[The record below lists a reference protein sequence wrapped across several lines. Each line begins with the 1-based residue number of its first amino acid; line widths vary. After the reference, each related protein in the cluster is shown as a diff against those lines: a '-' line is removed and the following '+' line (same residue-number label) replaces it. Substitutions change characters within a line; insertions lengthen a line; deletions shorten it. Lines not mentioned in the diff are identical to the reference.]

1 MNFGRR
7 FLAPMAL
14 IVAASLVTLG
24 LGLIWLTRLQDGL
37 EQEREVQLTAS
48 AVNDHVGRMRTF
60 VREYSFWDEAVRRMA
75 LDLDTTWAD
84 DNVGIYAYNL
94 NRFEYVLMVTPADE
108 ALYAVVDGKHAPID
122 PALALGGGYVSAARQ
137 LVRAEGTR
145 AAGEIAGITLTG
157 RGPAF
162 FGIARI
168 RPSSADVQLPG
179 DLKRYLVVAKLIDPS
194 VLANIRKTTL
204 GTPIRLAAAGSP
216 PGAGQ
221 LPLTDADGKPA
232 GLLTWEPERPGSA
245 LRVRLLPL
253 VALIAAAICALAA
266 MVLSR
271 ARRAAGELSS
281 SEANAMHLANH
292 DSLTGLPNRRAFN
305 DHLLQQSRSGEP
317 YVIVYMDLDGF
328 KDVNDAFG
336 HATGDALLCRTAAR
350 LKALCPPGALLARL
364 GGDEFAYVIEGV
376 LGEAALDA
384 LARGIVEA
392 VRDPHDLRT
401 EPIVVGTSVGI
412 AASDGTDFE
421 DVVRRAD
428 IAMYTAKARG
438 RDGWCLFDPS
448 LDEGRIERM
457 ILECEL
463 RRAIDAGELSVVF
476 QPIIRSRD
484 ETIASVEALA
494 RWDHPTRGAIAPDVF
509 IPIAEESGLIIE
521 LGRYVLREACMAAR
535 DWPFAVA
542 VNLSPAQFWDRTLVD
557 GVLATLAECDFP
569 PERLEFEITETYLLR
584 RPEAAAEVIA
594 QLRRHGIRMALDDF
608 GTGYASIGYLQRFEL
623 DLVKLDRS
631 FVERI
636 AFDSDAAD
644 VALAIIALGS
654 ALHLPILAE
663 GVESPEQATMLATA
677 GCAYMQGWHYGRP
690 MTAADIGS
698 KHCGDGG
705 PAQHRSIA
713 A

>member
-1 MNFGRR
+1 MNFGKR

-14 IVAASLVTLG
+14 IVAASLATLG
-24 LGLIWLTRLQDGL
+24 LGLVWLTQLQDEL
-37 EQEREVQLTAS
+37 AEAREVELTAS
-48 AVNDHVGRMRTF
+48 AVNGRVERMRTF
-60 VREYSFWDEAVRRMA
+60 VREYAYWDEAARHMA
-75 LDLDTTWAD
+75 LTLDTAWAD

-94 NRFEYVLMVTPADE
+94 NKFEYVLAVTPADT
-108 ALYAVVDGKHAPID
+108 AIYAVVDGKHAPID
-122 PALALGGGYVSAARQ
+122 PAVALGAGYVRAARE
-137 LVRAEGTR
+137 LVRAER
-145 AAGEIAGITLTG
+145 ADADAPIAGITLTG

-168 RPSSADVQLPG
+168 RPSSNEVRMPQ
-179 DLKRYLVVAKLIDPS
+179 DLRRYLVVAKLIDPAVMGEIS
-194 VLANIRKTTL
+194 KATL
-204 GTPIRLAAAGSP
+204 GAPIRLASAGSD
-216 PGAGQ
+216 AGNGR
-221 LPLTDADGKPA
+221 LALVDADGGEA
-232 GLLTWEPERPGSA
+232 GTLTWETAKPGSA
-245 LRVRLLPL
+245 LRLRLLPL
-253 VALIAAAICALAA
+253 VALIALAICGLAA

-271 ARRAAGELSS
+271 ARRAAGQLSS
-281 SEANAMHLANH
+281 SEANAIHLANH

-305 DHLLQQSRSGEP
+305 EYLLRQSRSGEP

-336 HATGDALLCRTAAR
+336 HATGDALLRRTADR
-350 LKALCPPGALLARL
+350 LKAICPRGALLARL
-364 GGDEFAYVIEGV
+364 GGDEFAYVVEGV
-376 LGEAALDA
+376 LPEASLDA

-448 LDEGRIERM
+448 LDDGRIERM
-457 ILECEL
+457 VLECEL
-463 RRAIDAGELSVVF
+463 RRAIEARELSVVF
-476 QPIIRSRD
+476 QPIMRSRD
-484 ETIASVEALA
+484 ESIASVEALA
-494 RWDHPTRGAIAPDVF
+494 RWDHPTRGHIPPDVF

-535 DWPFAVA
+535 DWPFALA

-557 GVLATLAECDFP
+557 GVLATLDECGFP

-594 QLRRHGIRMALDDF
+594 QLRKHGIRMALDDF

-631 FVERI
+631 FVEHV
-636 AFDSDAAD
+636 ATDSDAAD

-654 ALHLPILAE
+654 ALRLPILAE
-663 GVESPEQATMLATA
+663 GVETPEQAALLTTA

-690 MTAADIGS
+690 MSAAAIGARFT
-698 KHCGDGG
+698 GDE
-705 PAQHRSIA
+705 ASTQRSIA